1 MGNSQHMD
9 WLKEGV
15 SSWNAR
21 QGANFADPQLD
32 GEDVSRW
39 IGGHEREDI
48 RQISAQLRGINL
60 SKANLRNSTLRDTD
74 LSGSHFFTADL
85 TGAKLIGSRFE
96 GSMFVDSQLTRADLM
111 SASLEN
117 TKLWLTNL
125 NSAILTGTNAKGAEF
140 WECDLNR
147 THLYSTD
154 LSGARFIRSRPW
166 RANLFWSPDQQ
177 PLEPATLEIDTIKG
191 INDLLAVMRDLRTA
205 YGDEVTLYFRG
216 ESREFEELN
225 PSVMRKPREG
235 QQSLR
240 PVESEM
246 LIDLLTRQPDAFS
259 GLNSTL
265 SQWVM
270 AQHHRLSTRLLDIT
284 RNPQVALFF
293 ASNDDDALDGRLHVF
308 AVPKSLIKSFNS
320 DEVSLIAN
328 FAKLPRAEQN
338 LILGKTEE
346 DTVGDEYPP
355 NAGTLQHGPQLFSK
369 AVEHLHSIIRRERPD
384 YREPIEIRDLYR
396 VFLVEPQQIFSR
408 IRAQSGAFLISAFH
422 ERFEQREIL
431 KANPETPIYAHHVL
445 KVAGNE
451 KKAILNDL
459 RSFNVDR
466 VTLFPSVDE
475 TATAITR
482 RYLEGSTWRID

>member
-1 MGNSQHMD
+1 MSNPQHMD
-9 WLKEGV
+9 WLREGV

-21 QGANFADPQLD
+21 QQKDFVAPQLD

-60 SKANLRNSTLRDTD
+60 SSANLRNSTLRDTD
-74 LSGSHFFTADL
+74 LSGSQFFTSDL
-85 TGAKLIGSRFE
+85 TGAKLVGSRFD
-96 GSMFVDSQLTRADLM
+96 GSTFVDSRLIRANLR
-111 SASLEN
+111 SANLEN
-117 TKLWLTNL
+117 TKLWFTNL
-125 NSAILTGTNAKGAEF
+125 DSAILVGANAKGADF

-191 INDLLAVMRDLRTA
+191 VNDLVTVMRDLQTA
-205 YGDEVTLYFRG
+205 YSDEVILYFRG
-216 ESREFEELN
+216 ESREFEELK
-225 PSVMRKPREG
+225 PSVMRKPKEG

-246 LIDLLTRQPDAFS
+246 LIDLLTREPDAFN
-259 GLNSTL
+259 GLNTTL

-270 AQHHRLSTRLLDIT
+270 AQHHQLSTRLLDVT

-293 ASNDDDALDGRLHVF
+293 ASDDDEALDGRLHVF
-308 AVPKSLIKSFNS
+308 AVPKSLVKPFNS
-320 DEVSLIAN
+320 EAVSLIAN
-328 FAKLPRAEQN
+328 FAKLPRGEQN
-338 LILGKTEE
+338 LVLGKTEA
-346 DTVGDEYPP
+346 DTVDDEYPP
-355 NAGTLQHGPQLFSK
+355 DAKILQHGPRLFSN
-369 AVEHLHSIIRRERPD
+369 AVEHLHTIIRRESPD
-384 YREPIEIRDLYR
+384 YRGQMEVRDLYR
-396 VFLVEPQQIFSR
+396 VFVVEPQQMFYR

-445 KVAGNE
+445 KVAGDG
-451 KKAILNDL
+451 KRAILNDL
-459 RSFNVDR
+459 RSFNVNR
-466 VTLFPSVDE
+466 ETLFPSVDE
-475 TATAITR
+475 TARAITG
-482 RYLEGSTWRID
+482 RYLGRSP